1 LNTAFEIAKRISFY
15 KQKNYTRFIVRLSIA
30 ATAIS
35 VAAIL
40 LTFSIVNGF
49 QSTISSKL
57 YTFWGHIQIS
67 AVDGANLKEDSQV
80 IKNIQTIPNIQS
92 ASAFLNQTMV
102 LGKDIEIEGLNAKG
116 IADFTNIPNL
126 IQGRLIQKNS
136 QTSAKE
142 IVLSKNIAAKL
153 NIAIGDQVRLYFFQK
168 NQVQERKLTVVGLF
182 HSGIEEYDLKNVFV
196 DIHLLQQLMQD
207 PTAITGY
214 QINVKDL
221 NKIAETQIDIQSK
234 LPDNWVGSASSDL
247 YPQLFDWIQVQNIN
261 RNITIVI
268 MLLIA
273 VVNLITCL
281 LILLLER
288 IPMIG
293 SLNAM
298 GATNTMIQKV
308 FLYQASF
315 IAWIGIGLGVLIGLG
330 LSLLQLKF
338 QWIHLDESAYLIDV
352 LPIQIQPLQVVGVI
366 FGTAIICY
374 LSFLLPTIWIKKIS
388 PAKAIIP
395 VATAAFKDSAAPYF
409 GIVIG
414 SVINDKMG
422 GRIPFDSLP
431 ITNMPSLAKAVVCI
445 DFPSSTAP

>member
-1 LNTAFEIAKRISFY
+1 MNTAFEIAKRISFY

-57 YTFWGHIQIS
+57 YSFWGHIQIR
-67 AVDGANLKEDSQV
+67 AVNSTNLKEDSLV
-80 IKNIQTIPNIQS
+80 AKNIKKIPNIQS

-102 LGKDIEIEGLNAKG
+102 LAKDVEIEGLNAKG
-116 IADFTNIPNL
+116 ITDFTSIPNL
-126 IQGRLIQKNS
+126 IQGRLIQSNGKS
-136 QTSAKE
+136 PSKE

-153 NIAIGDQVRLYFFQK
+153 KIVIGDQVSLYFFQN

-196 DIHLLQQLMQD
+196 DIQLLQQMIQV
-207 PTAITGY
+207 PNAITGY
-214 QINVKDL
+214 QINVNDL
-221 NKIAETQIDIQSK
+221 SKIAETQNEIQSI
-234 LPDNWVGSASSDL
+234 LPDNLVNSASADI

-261 RNITIVI
+261 RNITIFI

-273 VVNLITCL
+273 VVNLMTCL

-298 GATNTMIQKV
+298 GATHAMIQKV

-315 IAWIGIGLGVLIGLG
+315 IACIGIGLGLLVGLG

-338 QWIHLDESAYLIDV
+338 QWIQLDESAYLIDT
-352 LPIQIQPLQVVGVI
+352 LPIQIKPLQVFGVVL
-366 FGTAIICY
+366 GTAIICY
-374 LSFLLPTIWIKKIS
+374 LSFLLPTIWIRKIS
-388 PAKAIIP
+388 PAKAI
-395 VATAAFKDSAAPYF
+395 
-409 GIVIG
+409 
-414 SVINDKMG
+414 
-422 GRIPFDSLP
+422 RFD
-431 ITNMPSLAKAVVCI
+431 
-445 DFPSSTAP
+445 

>member
-1 LNTAFEIAKRISFY
+1 MNTALEIAKRISFY

-57 YTFWGHIQIS
+57 FSFWGHIQIS
-67 AVDGANLKEDSQV
+67 AVNGVSLNDDPQV
-80 IKNIQTIPNIQS
+80 IEKIKRFSNIQS

-102 LGKDIEIEGLNAKG
+102 LAKDVEIEGLNAKG
-116 IADFTNIPNL
+116 IADFNSIPNL
-126 IQGRLIQKNS
+126 IQGRLIQSNS
-136 QTSAKE
+136 PSPSKE

-153 NIAIGDQVRLYFFQK
+153 NMIVGDQVSLYFFQ
-168 NQVQERKLTVVGLF
+168 NDQVQERKLTVVGLF

-196 DIHLLQQLMQD
+196 DIQLLQQMIQA
-207 PTAITGY
+207 PIAITGY

-221 NKIAETQIDIQSK
+221 SKIAETQNQIQSV
-234 LPDNWVGSASSDL
+234 LPDNWVSNTSTNL

-298 GATNTMIQKV
+298 GATHAMIQKV

-315 IAWIGIGLGVLIGLG
+315 IACIGIGLGVLIGLG
-330 LSLLQLKF
+330 LSFLQLQF
-338 QWIHLDESAYLIDV
+338 HWIRLDESAYLIDV
-352 LPIQIQPLQVVGVI
+352 LPIQIQPLQVIAVVI
-366 FGTAIICY
+366 GTAIICY
-374 LSFLLPTIWIKKIS
+374 LSFLLPTIWVKRIS
-388 PAKAIIP
+388 PAKAI
-395 VATAAFKDSAAPYF
+395 
-409 GIVIG
+409 
-414 SVINDKMG
+414 
-422 GRIPFDSLP
+422 RFD
-431 ITNMPSLAKAVVCI
+431 
-445 DFPSSTAP
+445 

>member
-1 LNTAFEIAKRISFY
+1 MNTAFEIAKRISFY

-234 LPDNWVGSASSDL
+234 LPDNWVGSASSAL

-261 RNITIVI
+261 RNITILI

-338 QWIHLDESAYLIDV
+338 QWIQLDESAYLIDV
-352 LPIQIQPLQVVGVI
+352 LPIQIQPLQVIGVI
-366 FGTAIICY
+366 FGTAIVSY

-388 PAKAIIP
+388 PAKAIR
-395 VATAAFKDSAAPYF
+395 F
-409 GIVIG
+409 
-414 SVINDKMG
+414 N
-422 GRIPFDSLP
+422 
-431 ITNMPSLAKAVVCI
+431 
-445 DFPSSTAP
+445 

>member
-1 LNTAFEIAKRISFY
+1 MNTAFEIAKRISFY

-40 LTFSIVNGF
+40 LTLSIVNGF

-57 YTFWGHIQIS
+57 YAFWGHIQIS
-67 AVDGANLKEDSQV
+67 AINGANINDDSQV
-80 IKNIQTIPNIQS
+80 TEKIKRISNIQS

-102 LGKDIEIEGLNAKG
+102 LAKDVEIEGLNAKG

-126 IQGRLIQKNS
+126 IQGRLIQSNS
-136 QTSAKE
+136 QSPSKE
-142 IVLSKNIAAKL
+142 IILSKNIATKL
-153 NIAIGDQVRLYFFQK
+153 KIVIGDQVSLYFFQN
-168 NQVQERKLTVVGLF
+168 NQVQERKLIVVGLF

-196 DIHLLQQLMQD
+196 DIQLLQQMIQT
-207 PTAITGY
+207 PAAISGY
-214 QINVKDL
+214 QINLKDL
-221 NKIAETQIDIQSK
+221 SKLAETQNEIQAL
-234 LPDNWVGSASSDL
+234 LPDNWVNSASANL

-261 RNITIVI
+261 RNITIII

-298 GATNTMIQKV
+298 GATHAMIQKV

-315 IAWIGIGLGVLIGLG
+315 IAWIGIGLGLLIGLG

-338 QWIHLDESAYLIDV
+338 HWIQLDESAYLIDT
-352 LPIQIQPLQVVGVI
+352 LPIQIQPLQVIGVVV
-366 FGTAIICY
+366 GTALVCY
-374 LSFLLPTIWIKKIS
+374 LSFLLPTIWVKKIS
-388 PAKAIIP
+388 PAKAI
-395 VATAAFKDSAAPYF
+395 
-409 GIVIG
+409 
-414 SVINDKMG
+414 
-422 GRIPFDSLP
+422 RFD
-431 ITNMPSLAKAVVCI
+431 
-445 DFPSSTAP
+445 

>member
-49 QSTISSKL
+49 QSTVSSKL
-57 YTFWGHIQIS
+57 FSFWGHIQIN
-67 AVDGANLKEDSQV
+67 AVNGGSLNDDTL
-80 IKNIQTIPNIQS
+80 ILKNIKTISNIQS

-102 LGKDIEIEGLNAKG
+102 LAKDIEIEGLNAKG
-116 IADFTNIPNL
+116 IADFTSIPNL
-126 IQGRLIQKNS
+126 SQGRLIQSNGQS
-136 QTSAKE
+136 TSKE

-153 NIAIGDQVRLYFFQK
+153 NIVLGDQVRLYFFQN

-196 DIHLLQQLMQD
+196 DIHLLQQLTQA
-207 PTAITGY
+207 PSAITGY

-221 NKIAETQIDIQSK
+221 SKIAETQNEIQSK
-234 LPDNWVGSASSDL
+234 LPDNWVCSSSTAL

-288 IPMIG
+288 VPMIG

-298 GATNTMIQKV
+298 GATHALIQKV

-315 IAWIGIGLGVLIGLG
+315 IAWIGIGLGVLIGIG
-330 LSLLQLKF
+330 VSLLQLKYK
-338 QWIHLDESAYLIDV
+338 WIQLDESAYLIDTV
-352 LPIQIQPLQVVGVI
+352 PIQIQPLQVIGVI
-366 FGTAIICY
+366 VGTAIVCY

-388 PAKAIIP
+388 PAKAI
-395 VATAAFKDSAAPYF
+395 
-409 GIVIG
+409 
-414 SVINDKMG
+414 
-422 GRIPFDSLP
+422 RFD
-431 ITNMPSLAKAVVCI
+431 
-445 DFPSSTAP
+445 

>member
-15 KQKNYTRFIVRLSIA
+15 KQKNYTRFIVRLSIV

-57 YTFWGHIQIS
+57 YSFWGHIQIS
-67 AVDGANLKEDSQV
+67 AVNSTNLKEDSLV
-80 IKNIQTIPNIQS
+80 AKNIKKISNIQS

-102 LGKDIEIEGLNAKG
+102 LAKDVEIEGLNAKG
-116 IADFTNIPNL
+116 IADFTSIPNL
-126 IQGRLIQKNS
+126 IQGRLIQSNGQS
-136 QTSAKE
+136 PSKE
-142 IVLSKNIAAKL
+142 IVLSKNIATKL
-153 NIAIGDQVRLYFFQK
+153 KIVIGDQVSLYFFQ
-168 NQVQERKLTVVGLF
+168 NDQVQERKLTVVGLF

-196 DIHLLQQLMQD
+196 DIQLLQQMIQV
-207 PTAITGY
+207 PNAITGY
-214 QINVKDL
+214 QINVNDL
-221 NKIAETQIDIQSK
+221 SKIAETQNEIQSI
-234 LPDNWVGSASSDL
+234 LPDNWVNSASADI

-261 RNITIVI
+261 RNITIII

-298 GATNTMIQKV
+298 GATHSMIQKV

-315 IAWIGIGLGVLIGLG
+315 IACIGIGLGLLVGLG

-338 QWIHLDESAYLIDV
+338 QWIQLDESAYLIDT
-352 LPIQIQPLQVVGVI
+352 LPIQIKPLQVFGVVL
-366 FGTAIICY
+366 GTAIICY
-374 LSFLLPTIWIKKIS
+374 LSFLLPTIWIRKIS
-388 PAKAIIP
+388 PAKAI
-395 VATAAFKDSAAPYF
+395 
-409 GIVIG
+409 
-414 SVINDKMG
+414 
-422 GRIPFDSLP
+422 RFD
-431 ITNMPSLAKAVVCI
+431 
-445 DFPSSTAP
+445 

>member
-15 KQKNYTRFIVRLSIA
+15 KQKNYTRFIVRLSIV

-57 YTFWGHIQIS
+57 YSFWGHIQIS
-67 AVDGANLKEDSQV
+67 AVNSTNLKEDSLV
-80 IKNIQTIPNIQS
+80 AKNIKKISNIQS

-102 LGKDIEIEGLNAKG
+102 LAKDVEIEGLNAKG
-116 IADFTNIPNL
+116 IADFTSIPNL
-126 IQGRLIQKNS
+126 IQGRLIQSNGQS
-136 QTSAKE
+136 PSKE
-142 IVLSKNIAAKL
+142 IVLSKNIATKL
-153 NIAIGDQVRLYFFQK
+153 KIVIGDQVSLYFFQ
-168 NQVQERKLTVVGLF
+168 NDQVQERKLTVVGLF
-182 HSGIEEYDLKNVFV
+182 HSGIEEYDLKNIFV
-196 DIHLLQQLMQD
+196 DIQLLQQMIQV
-207 PTAITGY
+207 PNAITGY
-214 QINVKDL
+214 QINVNDL
-221 NKIAETQIDIQSK
+221 SKIAETQNEIQSI
-234 LPDNWVGSASSDL
+234 LPDNWVNSASADI

-261 RNITIVI
+261 RNITIII

-298 GATNTMIQKV
+298 GATHSMIQKV

-315 IAWIGIGLGVLIGLG
+315 IACIGIGLGLLVGLG

-338 QWIHLDESAYLIDV
+338 QWIQLDESAYLIDT
-352 LPIQIQPLQVVGVI
+352 LPIQIKPLQVFGVVI
-366 FGTAIICY
+366 GTAIICY
-374 LSFLLPTIWIKKIS
+374 LSFLLPTIWIRKIS
-388 PAKAIIP
+388 PAKAI
-395 VATAAFKDSAAPYF
+395 
-409 GIVIG
+409 
-414 SVINDKMG
+414 
-422 GRIPFDSLP
+422 RFD
-431 ITNMPSLAKAVVCI
+431 
-445 DFPSSTAP
+445 

>member
-49 QSTISSKL
+49 QSTISTKL
-57 YTFWGHIQIS
+57 YSFWGHIQIS
-67 AVDGANLKEDSQV
+67 AVNGANLIDEPQV
-80 IKNIQTIPNIQS
+80 IEKIKRISNIQS

-102 LGKDIEIEGLNAKG
+102 LAKDVEIEGLNAKG
-116 IADFTNIPNL
+116 IADFTSIPNV
-126 IQGRLIQKNS
+126 IQGRLIQSNGQS
-136 QTSAKE
+136 PSKE
-142 IVLSKNIAAKL
+142 IILSKNIATKL
-153 NIAIGDQVRLYFFQK
+153 KMVIGDQVSLYFFQN

-182 HSGIEEYDLKNVFV
+182 HSSIEEYDLKNVFV
-196 DIHLLQQLMQD
+196 DIQLLQQMIQV
-207 PTAITGY
+207 PNAITGY
-214 QINVKDL
+214 QINLKDL
-221 NKIAETQIDIQSK
+221 SKITETQNEIQSI
-234 LPDNWVGSASSDL
+234 LPDNWVNSASANL

-261 RNITIVI
+261 RNITIII

-273 VVNLITCL
+273 IVNLITCL

-298 GATNTMIQKV
+298 GATHAMIQKV

-315 IAWIGIGLGVLIGLG
+315 IAWIGIVLGLFIGLG

-338 QWIHLDESAYLIDV
+338 QWIQLDESAYLINT
-352 LPIQIQPLQVVGVI
+352 LPIQIQPFQVIGVVV
-366 FGTAIICY
+366 GTAIVCY

-388 PAKAIIP
+388 PAKAI
-395 VATAAFKDSAAPYF
+395 
-409 GIVIG
+409 
-414 SVINDKMG
+414 
-422 GRIPFDSLP
+422 RFD
-431 ITNMPSLAKAVVCI
+431 
-445 DFPSSTAP
+445 

>member
-1 LNTAFEIAKRISFY
+1 MNTAFEIAKRISFY

-234 LPDNWVGSASSDL
+234 LPDNWVGSASSAL

-338 QWIHLDESAYLIDV
+338 QWIQLDESAYLIDV
-352 LPIQIQPLQVVGVI
+352 LPIQIQPLQVIGVI
-366 FGTAIICY
+366 FGTAIVSY

-388 PAKAIIP
+388 PAKAIR
-395 VATAAFKDSAAPYF
+395 F
-409 GIVIG
+409 
-414 SVINDKMG
+414 N
-422 GRIPFDSLP
+422 
-431 ITNMPSLAKAVVCI
+431 
-445 DFPSSTAP
+445 

>member
-1 LNTAFEIAKRISFY
+1 MNTAFEIAKRISFY

-126 IQGRLIQKNS
+126 IKGRLIQKNS

-338 QWIHLDESAYLIDV
+338 QWIQLDESAYLIDI
-352 LPIQIQPLQVVGVI
+352 LPIQIQPLQVIGVI
-366 FGTAIICY
+366 FGTAIVSY

-388 PAKAIIP
+388 PAKAIR
-395 VATAAFKDSAAPYF
+395 F
-409 GIVIG
+409 
-414 SVINDKMG
+414 N
-422 GRIPFDSLP
+422 
-431 ITNMPSLAKAVVCI
+431 
-445 DFPSSTAP
+445 

>member
-1 LNTAFEIAKRISFY
+1 MNTAFEIAKRISFY

-49 QSTISSKL
+49 QSTVSSKL
-57 YTFWGHIQIS
+57 FSFWGHIQIS
-67 AVDGANLKEDSQV
+67 AVNGANLKDDSLV
-80 IKNIQTIPNIQS
+80 AKKIKTISNIQS

-102 LGKDIEIEGLNAKG
+102 LAKDVEIEGLNAKG
-116 IADFTNIPNL
+116 IADFSSSPNL
-126 IQGRLIQKNS
+126 IQGRIIQS
-136 QTSAKE
+136 DGQSPSKE
-142 IVLSKNIAAKL
+142 IVLSKNMATKL
-153 NIAIGDQVRLYFFQK
+153 KIVIGDQVSLYFFQN
-168 NQVQERKLTVVGLF
+168 NQVQERKLIVVGLF

-196 DIHLLQQLMQD
+196 DIQLLQQMIQV
-207 PTAITGY
+207 PAAVTGY
-214 QINVKDL
+214 QINLKDL
-221 NKIAETQIDIQSK
+221 SKIAETQNEIQSI
-234 LPDNWVGSASSDL
+234 LPENWVNSASANL

-261 RNITIVI
+261 RNITIMI

-298 GATNTMIQKV
+298 GARHAMIQKV

-315 IAWIGIGLGVLIGLG
+315 IAWIGIGLGLLIGLG

-338 QWIHLDESAYLIDV
+338 QWIQLDESAYLINT
-352 LPIQIQPLQVVGVI
+352 LPIQIQPMQVTSVVV
-366 FGTAIICY
+366 GTAIICY

-388 PAKAIIP
+388 PAKAI
-395 VATAAFKDSAAPYF
+395 
-409 GIVIG
+409 
-414 SVINDKMG
+414 
-422 GRIPFDSLP
+422 RFD
-431 ITNMPSLAKAVVCI
+431 
-445 DFPSSTAP
+445 

>member
-1 LNTAFEIAKRISFY
+1 MNTAFEIAKRISFY

-57 YTFWGHIQIS
+57 YAFWGHIQIS
-67 AVDGANLKEDSQV
+67 AINGASINDDSQITKK
-80 IKNIQTIPNIQS
+80 IKRISNIQS
-92 ASAFLNQTMV
+92 VSAFLNQTMV
-102 LGKDIEIEGLNAKG
+102 LAKDVEIEGLNAKG
-116 IADFTNIPNL
+116 IADFTSIPNL
-126 IQGRLIQKNS
+126 IQGRLIQRS
-136 QTSAKE
+136 DQSPSKE
-142 IVLSKNIAAKL
+142 IVLSKNIATKL
-153 NIAIGDQVRLYFFQK
+153 KMVIGDQVSLYFFQN
-168 NQVQERKLTVVGLF
+168 NQVQERKLRVVGLF

-196 DIHLLQQLMQD
+196 DIQLLQQMIQT
-207 PTAITGY
+207 PAAISGY
-214 QINVKDL
+214 QISLKDL
-221 NKIAETQIDIQSK
+221 SKITETQNEIQSI
-234 LPDNWVGSASSDL
+234 LPDNWVNSASANL

-261 RNITIVI
+261 RNITIII

-298 GATNTMIQKV
+298 GATHAMIQKV

-315 IAWIGIGLGVLIGLG
+315 IAWIGIGLGLLIGLG

-338 QWIHLDESAYLIDV
+338 QWVQLDESAYLINT
-352 LPIQIQPLQVVGVI
+352 LPIQIQPLQVIGVVV
-366 FGTAIICY
+366 GTAIVCY
-374 LSFLLPTIWIKKIS
+374 LSFLLPTIWVKKIS
-388 PAKAIIP
+388 PAKAI
-395 VATAAFKDSAAPYF
+395 
-409 GIVIG
+409 
-414 SVINDKMG
+414 
-422 GRIPFDSLP
+422 RFD
-431 ITNMPSLAKAVVCI
+431 
-445 DFPSSTAP
+445 

>member
-15 KQKNYTRFIVRLSIA
+15 KQKNYTRFIVRLSIG

-49 QSTISSKL
+49 QSTVSSKL
-57 YTFWGHIQIS
+57 FSFWGHIQIS
-67 AVDGANLKEDSQV
+67 AVNGANLKDDSLV
-80 IKNIQTIPNIQS
+80 AKKIKSISNIQS
-92 ASAFLNQTMV
+92 ASTFLNQTMV
-102 LGKDIEIEGLNAKG
+102 LAKDVEIEGLNAKG
-116 IADFTNIPNL
+116 IADFSSSPNL
-126 IQGRLIQKNS
+126 IQGRIIQS
-136 QTSAKE
+136 DGQSPSKE
-142 IVLSKNIAAKL
+142 IVLSKKMATKL
-153 NIAIGDQVRLYFFQK
+153 KIVIGDQVSLYFFQN
-168 NQVQERKLTVVGLF
+168 NQVQERKLIVVGLF

-196 DIHLLQQLMQD
+196 DIHLLQQMIQS
-207 PTAITGY
+207 PAAITGY
-214 QINVKDL
+214 QINLKDL
-221 NKIAETQIDIQSK
+221 SKIAETQNEIQSI
-234 LPDNWVGSASSDL
+234 LPENWVNSASANL

-261 RNITIVI
+261 RNITIII

-298 GATNTMIQKV
+298 GATHAMIQKV

-338 QWIHLDESAYLIDV
+338 KWIQLDESAYLIDT
-352 LPIQIQPLQVVGVI
+352 LPIQIQPLQVIGVVV
-366 FGTAIICY
+366 GTAIVCY

-388 PAKAIIP
+388 PAKAI
-395 VATAAFKDSAAPYF
+395 
-409 GIVIG
+409 
-414 SVINDKMG
+414 
-422 GRIPFDSLP
+422 RFD
-431 ITNMPSLAKAVVCI
+431 
-445 DFPSSTAP
+445 